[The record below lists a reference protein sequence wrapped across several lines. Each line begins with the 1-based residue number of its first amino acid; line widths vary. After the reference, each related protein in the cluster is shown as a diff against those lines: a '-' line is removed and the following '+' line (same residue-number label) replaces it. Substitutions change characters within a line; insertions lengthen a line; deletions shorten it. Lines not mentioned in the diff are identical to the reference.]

1 MLRMLEHPEAR
12 FDSGSAYQL
21 FDVMMA
27 VDACTKI
34 STLVFMPPVL
44 SVHFHK
50 TPTGNEPVRDWL
62 KALDRPTKLVIG
74 GDIKT
79 VEFGW
84 PLGMPLV
91 RKMDKNLWEI
101 RSDIPA
107 GIARVLFTVA
117 GSKLVLLHGFIK
129 KSDKTPKSDLDL
141 AKSRRDEVKKNEQT

>member
-1 MLRMLEHPEAR
+1 
-12 FDSGSAYQL
+12 
-21 FDVMMA
+21 
-27 VDACTKI
+27 
-34 STLVFMPPVL
+34 MPPVL

-50 TPTGNEPVRDWL
+50 TAPGNEPVREWL
-62 KALDRPTKLVIG
+62 KSLNKPTKLILG
-74 GDIKT
+74 SDIKT

-91 RKMDKNLWEI
+91 RKLDKNLWEI
-101 RSDIPA
+101 RSDVAA

-141 AKSRRDEVKKNEQT
+141 AKRCRDEVKKHEQT